1 MADGS
6 VIIDALLNT
15 DKFTSGVKNVKGQL
29 DSIAKAAGKSGTE
42 TAKQIGSAM
51 TSAGGTMTK
60 MVTLPLLGIG
70 TASVHTAATFE
81 SSMSQVA
88 ATMGLTAD
96 EMKRGEGGYKDLEK
110 AALDMGATTQF
121 SASQAAEAINYL
133 ALAGYDSEKA
143 IDTLPVVLN
152 LAAAGGMELAA
163 ASDMV
168 TDAMSALGLE
178 TSQAAQFTDE
188 MAVTAQK
195 SNTSVS
201 QLGDAILTVGGTA
214 KMLKGGTVEL
224 NAELGILADNGIKG
238 AEGGTALR
246 NMILSLTAPTDQARE
261 ALHKLGVEVFDAEGN
276 MRSLD
281 DIFQDL
287 NGTLADMNDSQR
299 SEVLSTI
306 FNKVDLK
313 SANALLA
320 NSGERF
326 KELSG
331 YISESDG
338 AAADMAAT
346 MNDNLNGKLTQLS
359 SAMEGAGIVIGNA
372 LIPVIGSLTEFIN
385 GLVSGF
391 NSLDPTMQTAIVVV
405 GGVVAAI
412 GPLLMVIGMIVTAVS
427 TIAPVIGGAGAAF
440 MAFATGPV
448 GIIIAAITAVIGV
461 VVALYN
467 NSEEFRNF
475 VDGLPDFFEG
485 VLMTIQGAF
494 DSAQA
499 TISGV
504 FSSIQG
510 AASGAVSFIQ
520 SLFSDPFGTL
530 RSAVTNIIS
539 WVASNFKLPEIKF
552 PHIKLPHFNISGEL
566 SLNPPS
572 VPSLSIDWYAK
583 GGIFNGASIIGVGE
597 AGPEAVVP
605 LSGANMEP
613 FARAIADQM
622 DSNSDAT
629 EAIYSLMNALPQIIS
644 TSVPDRLRID
654 KREFGRL
661 VRSVG

>member
-15 DKFTSGVKNVKGQL
+15 DKFTSGVKNIKGQL
-29 DSIAKAAGKSGTE
+29 DSIAKAAGKSGTD

-88 ATMGLTAD
+88 ATMGLTAE
-96 EMKRGEGGYKDLEK
+96 EMRNGEGGFKDLEK
-110 AALDMGATTQF
+110 AAMDMGATTQF
-121 SASQAAEAINYL
+121 SASQAAQALNYL
-133 ALAGYDSEKA
+133 ALAGYDSEKS
-143 IDTLPVVLN
+143 IETLPVVLN
-152 LAAAGGMELAA
+152 LAAAGGMELAT

-201 QLGDAILTVGGTA
+201 QLGEAILTVGGTA

-224 NAELGILADNGIKG
+224 NTELGILADNGIKG

-246 NMILSLTAPTDQARE
+246 NIILSLTAPTDQAKD
-261 ALHKLGVEVFDAEGN
+261 ALHELGVEVFDAQGN

-287 NGTLADMNDSQR
+287 SGTLATMNDSQR
-299 SEVLSTI
+299 AEVLSTI

-320 NSGERF
+320 NCGGRF

-331 YISESDG
+331 YISDSEG

-359 SAMEGAGIVIGNA
+359 SAIEGAGIVIGNA

-385 GLVSGF
+385 NLVTGF
-391 NSLDPTMQTAIVVV
+391 NNLDPSMQTAIVVA

-412 GPLLMVIGMIVTAVS
+412 GPLLMVIGMIISAVA
-427 TIAPVIGGAGAAF
+427 TIGPVVGGAGAAF

-461 VVALYN
+461 VMALYK
-467 NSEEFRNF
+467 NSETFRNF
-475 VDGLPDFFEG
+475 VNGLPGFFGG
-485 VLMTIQGAF
+485 VLATIQGAF
-494 DSAQA
+494 QTAEA
-499 TISGV
+499 TINGV
-504 FSSIQG
+504 FDGISN

-520 SLFSDPFGTL
+520 GLFSDPFGTL
-530 RSAVTNIIS
+530 RSAVVNIVS

-552 PHIKLPHFNISGEL
+552 PHIKLPHFSVSGEL
-566 SLNPPS
+566 SINPPS
-572 VPSLSIDWYAK
+572 VPHLSVDWYAK

-613 FARAIADQM
+613 FARAIAEHM

-629 EAIYSLMNALPQIIS
+629 EAIYSLMDALPQIIGM
-644 TSVPDRLRID
+644 SVPDRLRINE
-654 KREFGRL
+654 REFGRL
-661 VRSVG
+661 VRSV